1 MSINSKKSGD
11 KLSQESICNDSG
23 CKVVQVVNRY
33 ASGNHNKSHNDGK
46 RHKSCGIIAFSMTV
60 ICFMFGLNYFSNV
73 ANACIFATY
82 GLQTKNNS
90 SIFTDTID
98 STIVKS
104 DASNTEISNIDAS
117 NTDASNTDVS
127 DTGSNDSES
136 DENDTN
142 TVTPTKYGILIAD
155 SKGGYTFYD
164 MNGGTGTQHI
174 EVTTTGKVMIPLRRV
189 CSYLPDMKYSY
200 DFGSG
205 KATLINS
212 KTGKRLVIS
221 KDSKTAYV
229 YTSSNAKAKK
239 VSMNYKMFLSND
251 SNAALV
257 EKDTLKNIFK
267 YASGCKY
274 FASSYLE
281 TAGYDISN
289 YIGIIVYDP
298 YRKVADL
305 PKATEVKYYSE
316 KAESNIIKVTIPE
329 GYSVAQIFNLLVS
342 KGVCASKDVL
352 FDVCNNYDFSKYP
365 FINDLGADETRC
377 FRLEGYLYPDT
388 YQFYGNSNGYEILDK
403 ILKNTKSKLTQA
415 DYDRAAELGYTMDEI
430 LRIASIIEK
439 EVGDASQQ
447 SMVSSI
453 LHNRLKISMKLQ
465 CDATVYYV
473 ERYIKPFISGDKNRY
488 NEYYN
493 TRKCKALPSG
503 AICNPGRTAINAA
516 LYPQDTKYLYFCS
529 DAQGKY
535 YYAETWEGHQ
545 SNLALAKVSEGSN

>member
-1 MSINSKKSGD
+1 MSINSNKSGY
-11 KLSQESICNDSG
+11 KLSEESICNDSENKG
-23 CKVVQVVNRY
+23 VQVGNRY
-33 ASGNHNKSHNDGK
+33 ASGKPNKRYNEGK
-46 RHKSCGIIAFSMTV
+46 RFKSIGMIGFAMAV

-73 ANACIFATY
+73 AYASTYSTY
-82 GLQTKNNS
+82 GLQTYNTS
-90 SIFTDTID
+90 SI
-98 STIVKS
+98 
-104 DASNTEISNIDAS
+104 
-117 NTDASNTDVS
+117 

-155 SKGGYTFYD
+155 SKGNYTFFD
-164 MNGGTGTQHI
+164 MNGGAGTQHI

-189 CSYLPDMKYSY
+189 FSYLPDMKYSY

-239 VSMNYKMFLSND
+239 VTMNYGMFLSKD

-281 TAGYDISN
+281 TSGYDISN

-316 KAESNIIKVTIPE
+316 KTESNIIKVTIPE

-352 FDVCNNYDFSKYP
+352 FDACSNYDFSKYS
-365 FINDLGADETRC
+365 FINDLGSDETRC

-403 ILKNTKSKLTQA
+403 MLKNTKSKLTKA

-439 EVGDASQQ
+439 EVGDANQQ
-447 SMVSSI
+447 GMVSSI
-453 LHNRLKISMKLQ
+453 LHNRLKIGMRLQ

-473 ERYIKPFISGDKNRY
+473 ERYIKPYIIGDPNRY

-516 LYPQDTKYLYFCS
+516 LYPQDSKYLYFCS

-535 YYAETWEGHQ
+535 YYAETWEEHK
-545 SNLALAKVSEGSN
+545 SNLALTKVSEGSN